1 MRRRSKARRREGI
14 FLQPLRLRVAGAL
27 TDSAP
32 PEDVR
37 RIQYD
42 DLEASLR
49 ADYRAN
55 GHDLANLPHKLPPL
69 RRTFGASRAVQI
81 TTATMR
87 AYADARL
94 EQTAAPATV
103 NSELG
108 LLRRM
113 LNLGHEDGRLLHVP
127 AVPMLRVNN
136 ARTGFLEPA
145 DFEALVAALTVPLR
159 PLVRFAYLTGW
170 RKGEILGLTWNRI
183 DLQGG
188 TIRLDADHTK
198 TDTGRVFAF
207 ADGSP
212 LADILE
218 ERATVRRLDC
228 AHVFHRN
235 GQRRKDFYTAWDKA
249 AAAIGRPDLLF
260 HDLR

>member
-69 RRTFGASRAVQI
+69 RRTFGAYRAVQI

-127 AVPMLRVNN
+127 AVPKLRDGHPSRQSHGRSHAAPRV
-136 ARTGFLEPA
+136 ARCAPHRSP
-145 DFEALVAALTVPLR
+145 VAAAQV
-159 PLVRFAYLTGW
+159 
-170 RKGEILGLTWNRI
+170 LGLVI
-183 DLQGG
+183 ADVEGPCADLG
-188 TIRLDADHTK
+188 DA
-198 TDTGRVFAF
+198 G
-207 ADGSP
+207 
-212 LADILE
+212 
-218 ERATVRRLDC
+218 
-228 AHVFHRN
+228 
-235 GQRRKDFYTAWDKA
+235 
-249 AAAIGRPDLLF
+249 
-260 HDLR
+260 